1 MTKNKWTVKMVN
13 PEQIAKKKYRGC
25 GTTQAVKNF
34 CTRYRVNCFWWTPPT
49 GGKKILMIDFQNF
62 RNYYKAV
69 YGKGTNATAK
79 TTNKSSHISPTTYH
93 WNSKGMTSKRTRSAW
108 NTRTKS
114 QRTKTRRAA

>member
-1 MTKNKWTVKMVN
+1 MKKNQWTVKMVN

-69 YGKGTNATAK
+69 YGKGSGTNTTK
-79 TTNKSSHISPTTYH
+79 NTHSNPTTNWWSSKHP
-93 WNSKGMTSKRTRSAW
+93 KAKRTRSSW
-108 NTRTKS
+108 TSHTKN